1 MRLVP
6 VLLLFI
12 FLPGCQ
18 EEPEPQQPPPP
29 PAKVSY
35 SVEVRP
41 WLIKNCLDCHD
52 DLPLYNPRDWNLLH
66 QHEDDTKLE
75 PPGFVNLWVEQGS
88 IVDPHWAGLP
98 LREVEAASLD
108 DLITSPGQLLTTKR
122 VKAPPL
128 FTASVAD
135 LLAGDLMEDE
145 ARTISTGYLRKG
157 EDTPEWRIEKVAR
170 EFLGVRIE
178 CARCHDHPTEHWSKA
193 RHDEFKALFTTP
205 FDHIPNALPPLFIK
219 QNQKDEA
226 RIAELKSSIAEAR
239 TPAPIET
246 KEFDLWKEF
255 AGKAPQLPG
264 LLAAYSFDDRQ
275 LTNLALSSPVIA
287 DGSQLVAEAG
297 THGLGVYFDG
307 ANKLTLSEVPISSE
321 LDPFTISAWIQ
332 AEEKALSDTTI
343 LSIGTRKRGFEIR
356 IIEGK
361 LQARWVKVWPQFA
374 IAATSEEPLIS
385 PSRWAHL
392 AVSYDGSRQADGL
405 RIFVN
410 GHAIAATQTGDGLFQ
425 RVLDGNEAWSF
436 SGKGITLDEFQI
448 YGSSLTQLGVRQL
461 FDGTSLTNATQAELG
476 KFFQRH
482 YAGEVSPR
490 KAKLRKQSE
499 ELLEIENQLP
509 VYLVMSGAPGG
520 RLEFARRLNPD
531 LLARSLANEVWRQ
544 YFGSPLAHSLGF
556 SDLPPENEDLLE
568 WLASYLK
575 NSNFDLIKLGEVITS
590 SETWQRE
597 WTPLQHQTAECP
609 RTSE

>member
-1 MRLVP
+1 MRLVS

-41 WLIKNCLDCHD
+41 WLIRNCLDCHG
-52 DLPLYNPRDWNLLH
+52 DLPLHNPRDWNLLH
-66 QHEDDTKLE
+66 QHEDDKNLE
-75 PPGFVNLWVEQGS
+75 TPGFMKLWVEQGS

-98 LREVEAASLD
+98 LREVEATSLD

-122 VKAPPL
+122 VKVSPL

-135 LLAGDLMEDE
+135 LLAGDLMEDK

-157 EDTPEWRIEKVAR
+157 GDTPEWRIEKVAR

-239 TPAPIET
+239 TPAPIEA

-255 AGKAPQLPG
+255 AGKTPQLPG

-332 AEEKALSDTTI
+332 AEEKTLSDTTI

-385 PSRWAHL
+385 PGRWVHL

-405 RIFVN
+405 QIFVN
-410 GHAIAATQTGDGLFQ
+410 GHAIAATQSGDGLFQ
-425 RVLDGNEAWSF
+425 QVLDGNEAWSF
-436 SGKGITLDEFQI
+436 SGKGITLDELQI
-448 YGSSLTQLGVRQL
+448 YGRSLTQLGVRQL

-476 KFFQRH
+476 NFFQRH
-482 YAGEVSPR
+482 YADEVAAR
-490 KAKLRKQSE
+490 KAQLRKQNE

-556 SDLPPENEDLLE
+556 SDLPPQNEDLLE

-597 WTPLQHQTAECP
+597 WTPLQHQTADCP